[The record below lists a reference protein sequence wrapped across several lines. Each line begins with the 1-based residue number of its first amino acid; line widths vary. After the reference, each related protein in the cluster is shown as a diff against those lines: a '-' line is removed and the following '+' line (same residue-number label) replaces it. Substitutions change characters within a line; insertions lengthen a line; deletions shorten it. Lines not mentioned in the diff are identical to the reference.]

1 MQKLKTDRG
10 QSVLNN
16 YWNKII
22 YKLWSPV
29 YDIFFNAGPF
39 LAARKNVFHGI
50 TINHQQQVL
59 VVGVGTGA
67 DLELLDLDGMEIT
80 AIDYSEDM
88 LNQARK
94 KFKDSSIQFIEMDA
108 QQMTFADNQF
118 DVVIGSLI
126 LSVVP
131 HAEDCFKEMERVL
144 KPGGEILLFDK
155 FLPREKKLSL
165 PKKMIRPVI
174 KLLGTDI
181 GLDFDR
187 LVENNNGTLLVK
199 EDVPVLFNG
208 MYRKIVLS
216 KQRI

>member
-1 MQKLKTDRG
+1 M
-10 QSVLNN
+10 
-16 YWNKII
+16 
-22 YKLWSPV
+22 
-29 YDIFFNAGPF
+29 
-39 LAARKNVFHGI
+39 FHGI

-155 FLPREKKLSL
+155 FLPREKSSHFL
-165 PKKMIRPVI
+165 KMIRPAI

>member
-1 MQKLKTDRG
+1 M
-10 QSVLNN
+10 NN

-50 TINHQQQVL
+50 TINPQQQVL

-118 DVVIGSLI
+118 DVVIGILI

-155 FLPREKKLSL
+155 FLPREKSSHFL
-165 PKKMIRPVI
+165 KK
-174 KLLGTDI
+174 
-181 GLDFDR
+181 
-187 LVENNNGTLLVK
+187 
-199 EDVPVLFNG
+199 
-208 MYRKIVLS
+208 
-216 KQRI
+216 